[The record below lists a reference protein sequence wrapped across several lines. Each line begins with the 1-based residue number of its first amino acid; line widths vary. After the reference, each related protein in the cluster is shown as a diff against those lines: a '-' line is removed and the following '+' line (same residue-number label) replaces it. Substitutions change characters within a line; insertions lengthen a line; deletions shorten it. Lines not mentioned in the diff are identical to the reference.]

1 MGKPVVATK
10 QLPWN
15 ILKIGF
21 IWQRQRLFKANR
33 KINYRKLYN
42 FNDSRREYALTHSWE
57 NNVKILVVHCNN

>member
-21 IWQRQRLFKANR
+21 IWQRQRLFKTNR
-33 KINYRKLYN
+33 KKITEN
-42 FNDSRREYALTHSWE
+42 STILTILDE
-57 NNVKILVVHCNN
+57 NMH